1 LINWFAIGQL
11 RSTIAELAMSRE
23 KEKTYKTVDGF
34 VNFCQETKH
43 TGNPLL
49 VLSSMHTWKFTE
61 VVNMEKSITEEVFVI
76 LEVFWESLPS
86 LWTIYAHNFLYEQM
100 YFLCLGFVLL

>member
-1 LINWFAIGQL
+1 MG
-11 RSTIAELAMSRE
+11 
-23 KEKTYKTVDGF
+23 
-34 VNFCQETKH
+34 
-43 TGNPLL
+43 
-49 VLSSMHTWKFTE
+49 
-61 VVNMEKSITEEVFVI
+61 KSITEEVFVI